1 MNVLITGRGTSAS
14 WQIRGVQLG
23 AAIGATVLPNAVNF
37 DGIDLAVIVKRANND
52 LLGRIHAARVPVVWD
67 IVDAWPQQVGNLWS
81 KDECIDWLRSEVDR
95 VSPHAIVAATEA
107 MANDCEPF
115 GVPVLALPHHARPGL
130 QRNPIREEVAT
141 VGYEGG
147 LQYLGKWQTWF
158 DVECRSHGW
167 RFVINPNALSDLD
180 IVVAVRVQCGYA
192 PTHWK
197 AGTKLANAQ
206 GSATPCIVS
215 REAGALEIASG
226 AELWADSADE
236 FAAGLETLAPVAE
249 RRHRAETMALH
260 ALSLDDVA
268 DTYRRWLDAL

>member
-1 MNVLITGRGTSAS
+1 VKVIVTGRGTSAS
-14 WQIRGVQLG
+14 WLIRGEQLG

-37 DGIDLAVIVKRANND
+37 DGVDLAVIVKRVNND

-67 IVDAWPQQVGNLWS
+67 IVDAWPQQQGNFWS
-81 KDECIDWLRSEVDR
+81 KDECLDWLRSEVRR

-107 MANDCEPF
+107 MANDCESF

-130 QRNPIREEVAT
+130 QRNPIREQVQT

-158 DVECRSHGW
+158 DVECRGHGW
-167 RFVINPNALSDLD
+167 RFVINPDALSELD
-180 IVVAVRVQCGYA
+180 IVVAVRVQDGYA
-192 PTHWK
+192 PAHWK

-206 GSATPCIVS
+206 GSGTPCVVS

-226 AELWADSADE
+226 AELWADSAAE
-236 FAAGLETLAPVAE
+236 FAAGLEILAPVAE
-249 RRHRAETMALH
+249 RRSRAE
-260 ALSLDDVA
+260 ALSGATLSLEQIA
-268 DTYRRWLDAL
+268 ATYRSWLDAL